1 MANSADKAAVSTSS
15 TPAISFNGISQ
26 YASDYQSILTAA
38 VQNAQIPV
46 TQLQNRD
53 ATVLSQETALGTLN
67 TDVGTLASDLQNLGA
82 IAASQALGA
91 TSSNPSAVSVVNSG
105 ATEAATYTINS
116 ITSPATAASETST
129 TSYADA
135 SSTPVSSTGV
145 VKLVAGS
152 FSQTFTLTTNTLVGL
167 RDQINS
173 LNAGVTASIL
183 TTANHN
189 YLSVAAN
196 STGATT
202 LQLFDDPTGADKNL
216 LTSANQGTNAV
227 FQLNGI
233 NVSQPGNTVN
243 SVIPGVTFTI
253 QQASTAPV
261 TLSLATD
268 PTQLSSA
275 LQTFVTDYNT
285 VQSDVAAQT
294 GQSGG
299 ALVGDTVVD
308 QLSTTLQQIASQTLS
323 TGTVQSL
330 SDLGISFNDSGAAS
344 FDQSTFDSL
353 TSTQISDAF
362 NFIGSTTSGLGG
374 FSQTLTQFSD
384 PVTGI
389 IQAEQ
394 TGLKQTDSQLQSE
407 ISTLNTRNA
416 AAQAALTAQLEA
428 ADATQEELQQQ
439 QTDLT
444 ASLQAVSLVLY
455 GRDATNF

>member
-1 MANSADKAAVSTSS
+1 VSTSS

-46 TQLQNRD
+46 TELQSQD
-53 ATVLSQETALGTLN
+53 TAVLSQETALGSLN
-67 TDVGTLASDLQNLGA
+67 TDVGTLASDLENLGT
-82 IAASQALGA
+82 IASSQALGA
-91 TSSNPSAVSVVNSG
+91 TSSNPTAVSVADTG
-105 ATEAATYTINS
+105 ATQAASYTINS
-116 ITSPATAASETST
+116 ITSPATFASETST
-129 TSYADA
+129 GSFTDA

-145 VKLVAGS
+145 VQLVAGS
-152 FSQTFTLTTNTLVGL
+152 FNQTFTLTNNTLVGL

-183 TTANHN
+183 TTSSGN

-196 STGATT
+196 STGATNI
-202 LQLFDDPTGADKNL
+202 QLFDDPTGADKNL
-216 LTSANQGTNAV
+216 LTTTNPGTNAV
-227 FQLNGI
+227 FELNGI
-233 NVSQPGNTVN
+233 SVIQPGNTVN

-253 QQASTAPV
+253 QQASATPV
-261 TLSLATD
+261 TLSLASN

-275 LQTFVTDYNT
+275 LQTFVTDYNQ
-285 VQSDVAAQT
+285 VQSDLTAQT

-299 ALVGDTVVD
+299 ALVGNSVID
-308 QLSTTLQQIASQTLS
+308 QLNTTLQQIASQTLS
-323 TGTVQSL
+323 TGTIQSL
-330 SDLGISFNDSGAAS
+330 SDLGITFNDSGVAS
-344 FDQSTFDSL
+344 FNQTTFDALS
-353 TSTQISDAF
+353 STQISDAF

-384 PVTGI
+384 PVSGI

-394 TGLKQTDSQLQSE
+394 AGLKQSDSQLQTE
-407 ISTLNTRNA
+407 ISALNARNA
-416 AAQAALTAQLEA
+416 AAQAALTTQLEA
-428 ADATQEELQQQ
+428 ADATQAELQQQ

-455 GRDATNF
+455 GKDATNF